1 MQAIM
6 EGIFDAIYL
15 STVILLGLTMIRKS
29 KDNGYF
35 KLFGYMSLLL
45 GLGDS
50 FHLVPRVY
58 ALFTTGLEANAASLG
73 FGKFITSITMTI
85 FYIILYE
92 IWKLRFNVKNVKSLS
107 ISVYLLALIRIV
119 LCFFPQNDWFNYYAP
134 VSWGVY
140 RNIPF
145 AIMGIIIIYITYSQA
160 KLNNDK
166 DYKYMA
172 LAVSLSF
179 ALYAPVVIWGTTY
192 RIIGMLMIPKTLA
205 YVWIVLIGY
214 KDFREELKDKKDG
227 DSLKLATAE

>member
-15 STVILLGLTMIRKS
+15 STVIFLGLTMIRKS

-50 FHLVPRVY
+50 FHLIPRVY

-92 IWKLRFNVKNVKSLS
+92 IWKVRFNIKNVKTLS
-107 ISVYLLALIRIV
+107 ISVYLLALIRVI

-145 AIMGIIIIYITYSQA
+145 TIMGTIIIYITYNKA

-172 LAVSLSF
+172 LAVLLSF

-192 RIIGMLMIPKTLA
+192 RLVGALMIPKTLA

-214 KDFREELKDKKDG
+214 KQFIKKFKLKEEKYYQI
-227 DSLKLATAE
+227 LATAE

>member
-15 STVILLGLTMIRKS
+15 STVIFLGLTMIRKS
-29 KDNGYF
+29 KGNNYF

-50 FHLVPRVY
+50 FHLIPRVY

-73 FGKFITSITMTI
+73 LGKFITSITMTV

-92 IWKLRFNVKNVKSLS
+92 IWKVRFNVKNTKALS
-107 ISVYLLALIRIV
+107 ISVYLLAFIRIV
-119 LCFFPQNDWFNYYAP
+119 VCFFPQNDWFNYYAP

-145 AIMGIIIIYITYSQA
+145 TLMGIIIIYITYNKA

-172 LAVSLSF
+172 LAILLSF

-192 RIIGMLMIPKTLA
+192 RLIGTLMIPKTLA

-214 KDFREELKDKKDG
+214 KQFKE
-227 DSLKLATAE
+227 DSKTTSDATA